1 MKTISINKAVEI
13 LEEFFDTD
21 GIFTS
26 PDDCKCEF
34 YIPVSKMS
42 GLDVLESL
50 LSFFQTYRIEGY
62 KLSIENS
69 ISAKNA
75 GFSSFTLI
83 KK

>member
-26 PDDCKCEF
+26 PDDRKCEF
-34 YIPVSKMS
+34 YIPVSKIS
-42 GLDVLESL
+42 GLEVLDSL

-75 GFSSFTLI
+75 DYSSFTLI